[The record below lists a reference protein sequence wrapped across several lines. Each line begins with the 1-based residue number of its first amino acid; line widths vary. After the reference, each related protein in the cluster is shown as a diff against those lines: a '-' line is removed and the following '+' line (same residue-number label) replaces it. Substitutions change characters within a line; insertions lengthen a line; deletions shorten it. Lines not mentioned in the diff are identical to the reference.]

1 MTGKAPGSF
10 TTALS
15 SIRRFTRS
23 IRFRLTL
30 WTLAVLGVIL
40 VAFTIFIFTRQAY
53 DLQLE
58 ARNLLQVRSQQV
70 QAVFRPSRQFSDDS
84 EQNAIDFSYQ
94 AKMLYEGDKEVLGLV
109 TASGQSLINSG
120 TIDDQTILELIK
132 SWQATAS
139 PNESFYRINNWQ
151 AAKGEKATTYLFLV
165 TPIYIQRNVTGALI
179 IGRPLDPSNQL
190 PRLGFT
196 LLLGALAT
204 LLVALVGGYWLASRA
219 MAPVRTIT
227 RAARTISE
235 TDLHHRLNLGRQD
248 ELGDLANTFDGMLA
262 RLQAAFDRQRQ
273 FTADA
278 SHELR
283 TPLTIMGL
291 EADQALSRRR
301 NPDEYE
307 RALKVIK
314 SENEFMA
321 RLVNDMLTLARM
333 DAGQTQLRLEALD
346 LSEIALDVAERVSML
361 TMRGG
366 VEMQLGDG
374 LPEVKILGDR
384 QYLTQLLT
392 NLVENAVKYAGGR
405 GKHVCIETGLEERG
419 GRPFGWARVE
429 DDGPGIPPEHLPRLF
444 DRFYRVDQARSR
456 EEEAYTQADNE
467 KAPGGSGLGLSI
479 VQWIA
484 RAHGGEVTVQ
494 STVGMGTAFVLHLP
508 IAVGDAAPQ
517 H

>member
-1 MTGKAPGSF
+1 MTGSTSGSNKN
-10 TTALS
+10 TGSRL
-15 SIRRFTRS
+15 RRFMRS

-40 VAFTIFIFTRQAY
+40 VAFTIFIYTRQSY

-58 ARNLLQVRSQQV
+58 ARSLLQARSQQV
-70 QAVFRPSRQFSDDS
+70 QGVFRAARLFTDDDK
-84 EQNAIDFSYQ
+84 QNSIDFSYQ

-109 TASGQSLINSG
+109 ASSGQSLVNSG
-120 TIDDQTILELIK
+120 TIDDHTILELIN
-132 SWQATAS
+132 SWQSTTS
-139 PNESFYRINNWQ
+139 PTETFYRIHDWQ
-151 AAKGEKATTYLFLV
+151 AAKDEEATDYLFLV
-165 TPIYIQRNVTGALI
+165 TPVFLQHNLTGALI
-179 IGRPLDPSNQL
+179 IGRPLDPSHQL
-190 PRLGFT
+190 PRLGVT
-196 LLLGALAT
+196 LLLGSLAT
-204 LLVALVGGYWLASRA
+204 LLIALAGGYWLASRA

-227 RAARTISE
+227 RAARSISE

-248 ELGDLANTFDGMLA
+248 ELGDLANTFDSMLA

-301 NPDEYE
+301 SPDEYE
-307 RALKVIK
+307 RALTVIK

-346 LSEIALDVAERVSML
+346 LSEIALEVVERVSML
-361 TMRGG
+361 TRRGG
-366 VEMQLGDG
+366 VEMHLGDG
-374 LPEVKILGDR
+374 LPEVKIQGDR

-405 GKHVCIETGLEERG
+405 GKHVRIETGLEERA
-419 GRPFGWARVE
+419 GRAFGWSRVE
-429 DDGPGIPPEHLPRLF
+429 DDGPGIPPEHLTRLF
-444 DRFYRVDQARSR
+444 DRFYRVDQSRSR
-456 EEEAYTQADNE
+456 DEETYAQAEGE

-494 STVGMGTAFVLHLP
+494 STVGVGTAFILHLP
-508 IAVGDAAPQ
+508 IVEGDIPQ
-517 H
+517 R

>member
-1 MTGKAPGSF
+1 MTGKAPGLPRS
-10 TTALS
+10 TTA
-15 SIRRFTRS
+15 SIQRFMRS

-40 VAFTIFIFTRQAY
+40 VAFTIFIYTRQAY

-58 ARNLLQVRSQQV
+58 GRNLLQARSQQV
-70 QAVFRPSRQFSDDS
+70 QSVFRAARLFTDDENKNS
-84 EQNAIDFSYQ
+84 IDFSYQ

-109 TASGQSLINSG
+109 APSGQSLVNSG
-120 TIDDQTILELIK
+120 TIDDQTILELIN
-132 SWQATAS
+132 SWQSTAS
-139 PNESFYRINNWQ
+139 PNETYYRINNWQ
-151 AAKGEKATTYLFLV
+151 AAKNEKATDYLFLI
-165 TPIYIQRNVTGALI
+165 TPIFLQRNMTGALI
-179 IGRPLDPSNQL
+179 IGRPLDPSGQL
-190 PRLGFT
+190 PRLGVT
-196 LLLGALAT
+196 LLLGSLAT
-204 LLVALVGGYWLASRA
+204 LLVALGGGYWLASRA

-227 RAARTISE
+227 RAARNISE

-291 EADQALSRRR
+291 EADQALTRRR
-301 NPDEYE
+301 SPEEYE
-307 RALKVIK
+307 RALTVIK

-346 LSEIALDVAERVSML
+346 LSEIALDVVERVSML
-361 TMRGG
+361 TRRGG

-374 LPEVKILGDR
+374 LPEVQIHGDR

-405 GKHVCIETGLEERG
+405 GKHVRIETGLEDRA

-444 DRFYRVDQARSR
+444 DRFYRVDQSRSR
-456 EEEAYTQADNE
+456 DEETYAQSEGE

-494 STVGMGTAFVLHLP
+494 STVGVGTAFILHLP
-508 IAVGDAAPQ
+508 IAAGDPPRQ
-517 H
+517 